1 MAKDP
6 NLPDADDKQVER
18 TIGDLL
24 PEDTREDVPGDWSDV
39 GPNAQQI
46 EEEERPRREQMNLDI
61 ADEVKRQF
69 KEKMRDSSGQ
79 MRFVVED
86 LLRLYLSEVDSDS

>member
-24 PEDTREDVPGDWSDV
+24 PENANEDVPEDWSDV
-39 GPNAQQI
+39 GANAQQI

-61 ADEVKRQF
+61 ADDVKRQF

-86 LLRLYLSEVDSDS
+86 LLRLYLDAAE